1 MSRRAWHA
9 AFKRC
14 GPGVRGFRERRNA
27 TRNGEH
33 IVAPF
38 PCPIGMGC
46 SLIIVL
52 RVIADNRIDAGLA
65 YPRARTSR
73 RYRVEVVDVIARQH
87 AVYNMVRNEICFAPA
102 DQ

>member
-1 MSRRAWHA
+1 M
-9 AFKRC
+9 
-14 GPGVRGFRERRNA
+14 RGSRERRNA

-38 PCPIGMGC
+38 LCPIGMGC

-52 RVIADNRIDAGLA
+52 LVIADNRIDAGLA

-73 RYRVEVVDVIARQH
+73 RYRVEVEDVIALQH
-87 AVYNMVRNEICFAPA
+87 AVYNMVRNEIRLAPA